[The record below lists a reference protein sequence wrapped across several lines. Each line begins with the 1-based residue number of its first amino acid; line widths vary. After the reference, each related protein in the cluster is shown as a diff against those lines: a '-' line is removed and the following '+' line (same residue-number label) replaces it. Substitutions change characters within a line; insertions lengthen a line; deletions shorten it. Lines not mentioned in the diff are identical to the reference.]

1 MENKD
6 NIDQLPLWQKLV
18 YGAGDLGFSMNNSI
32 ITAFFSIFM
41 VTVVGMPPGLVAIIF
56 IIGRSWDFINDP
68 IIGHLSDRTR
78 TRWGRRRPFLLFGA
92 IPFGLSFILLWL
104 SPDLSQTGLIIYYSV
119 AYIIYEAMATTV
131 YMPYYALTPEL
142 TEDYDERTK
151 LTSFRMM
158 FNILGSLTA
167 YILPLLIIG
176 NDWQQATRQSVIVM
190 AVVAAVIAVTP
201 ILGVFLGTREKKEF
215 QEVVLP
221 KFFPSLK
228 AAFKNRPFLFGA
240 MMYLFTWM
248 TIIVVESNLQFFII
262 YIVERQS
269 QNIIIMISIFVTAI
283 FALPLW
289 NWVSK
294 HWNKRYA
301 YIAGVAFWAAVMM
314 LLIFMSPETP
324 FWLILLLCIM
334 AGIGVSAAQ
343 TLPWSIIPDAI
354 EWEEWKTG
362 ERREGMFYSLI
373 TLLGKVGMAIAQPVG
388 LLILQLA
395 NFQEG
400 QGVVQPASALLG
412 IRLVIGVLPAL
423 LLLSGILMA
432 ILYPLSRQQHH
443 KIVEELKLRREL
455 RKQKRIEKKSLP
467 GLKESI

>member
-6 NIDQLPLWQKLV
+6 KLPLWTKLV

-32 ITAFFSIFM
+32 ITAFFSVFM

-56 IIGRSWDFINDP
+56 IIGRSWDFVNDP

-92 IPFGLSFILLWL
+92 IPFGLSFVLLWL
-104 SPDLSQTGLIIYYSV
+104 GPDLNQTGLVIYYSL
-119 AYIIYEAMATTV
+119 AYIVYEALATTV
-131 YMPYYALTPEL
+131 YMPYFALTPEL

-158 FNILGSLTA
+158 FNIIGSLTA

-176 NDWQQATRQSVIVM
+176 NDWTKATQQGVITM
-190 AVVAAVIAVTP
+190 AFVSAAIASIP
-201 ILGVFLGTREKKEF
+201 LLGVFFGTREKKEF
-215 QEVVLP
+215 QRESLP
-221 KFFPSLK
+221 KFLPSLK
-228 AAFKNRPFLFGA
+228 SAFKNRPFVFGA

-262 YIVERQS
+262 HIVERQS
-269 QNIIIMISIFVTAI
+269 QSMIIMVSIFVTAI
-283 FALPLW
+283 FALPIW
-289 NWVSK
+289 NWISK
-294 HWNKRYA
+294 NWNKRYA
-301 YIAGVAFWAAVMM
+301 YIGGVAFWAVVMM

-324 FWLILLLCIM
+324 FWLILILCVM

-343 TLPWSIIPDAI
+343 VLPWAIIPDAI
-354 EWEEWKTG
+354 EWEEWHTG
-362 ERREGMFYSLI
+362 ERHEGMFYSLI
-373 TLLGKVGMAIAQPVG
+373 TLLGKVGMAIAQPFG
-388 LLILQLA
+388 LLILQLS

-400 QGVVQPASALLG
+400 QGVVQPPSALLG
-412 IRLVIGVLPAL
+412 VRLVIGPLPAL
-423 LLLSGILMA
+423 LLVSGIIMA

-443 KIVEELKLRREL
+443 EIVEGLRLRREE
-455 RKQKRIEKKSLP
+455 RKMRRAGKKPLP
-467 GLKESI
+467 GVKEPV

>member
-6 NIDQLPLWQKLV
+6 KLPLWTKLV

-32 ITAFFSIFM
+32 ITAFFSVFM

-56 IIGRSWDFINDP
+56 IIGRSWDFVNDP

-92 IPFGLSFILLWL
+92 IPFGLSFVLLWL
-104 SPDLSQTGLIIYYSV
+104 GPDLNQTGLVIYYSL
-119 AYIIYEAMATTV
+119 AYIVYEALATTV
-131 YMPYYALTPEL
+131 YMPYFALTPEL

-158 FNILGSLTA
+158 FNIIGSLTA

-176 NDWQQATRQSVIVM
+176 NDWTQATQQGVITM
-190 AVVAAVIAVTP
+190 AFVSAAIASIP
-201 ILGVFLGTREKKEF
+201 LLGVFFGTREKKEF
-215 QEVVLP
+215 QRESLP
-221 KFFPSLK
+221 KFLPSLK
-228 AAFKNRPFLFGA
+228 SAFKNRPFVFGA

-262 YIVERQS
+262 HIVERQS
-269 QNIIIMISIFVTAI
+269 QSMIIMVSIFVTAI
-283 FALPLW
+283 FALPIW
-289 NWVSK
+289 NWISK
-294 HWNKRYA
+294 NWNKRYA
-301 YIAGVAFWAAVMM
+301 YIGGVAFWAVVMM

-324 FWLILLLCIM
+324 FWLILVLCVM

-343 TLPWSIIPDAI
+343 VLPWAIIPDAI
-354 EWEEWKTG
+354 EWEEWHTG
-362 ERREGMFYSLI
+362 ERHEGMFYSLI
-373 TLLGKVGMAIAQPVG
+373 TLLGKVGMAIAQPFG
-388 LLILQLA
+388 LLILQLS

-400 QGVVQPASALLG
+400 QGVVQPPSALLG
-412 IRLVIGVLPAL
+412 VRLVIGPLPAL
-423 LLLSGILMA
+423 LLVSGIIMA

-443 KIVEELKLRREL
+443 EIVEGLRLRREE
-455 RKQKRIEKKSLP
+455 RKMRRAGKKPLP
-467 GLKESI
+467 GVKEPV

>member
-1 MENKD
+1 
-6 NIDQLPLWQKLV
+6 
-18 YGAGDLGFSMNNSI
+18 
-32 ITAFFSIFM
+32 M

-78 TRWGRRRPFLLFGA
+78 TKWGRRRPFLLFGA

-104 SPDLSQTGLIIYYSV
+104 GPDFSQTGLIIYYSL
-119 AYIIYEAMATTV
+119 AYIVYEFMATIV

-158 FNILGSLTA
+158 FNIIGSLTA

-176 NDWQQATRQSVIVM
+176 NDWTQATKQQVLIM
-190 AVVAAVIAVTP
+190 AMVAGVIAASP
-201 ILGVFLGTREKKEF
+201 FIIVFFSTKEKKEF
-215 QEVVLP
+215 QRQELP
-221 KFFPSLK
+221 KFIPSLK
-228 AAFKNRPFLFGA
+228 AAFKNRPFVFGA

-262 YIVERQS
+262 HIVQRQS
-269 QNIIIMISIFVTAI
+269 QSMIIMVSIFVTAI
-283 FALPLW
+283 FALPIW

-294 HWNKRYA
+294 NWNKRYA
-301 YIAGVAFWAAVMM
+301 YIGGVAFWAVVMM
-314 LLIFMSPETP
+314 ILIFMSPETP
-324 FWLILLLCIM
+324 FWLILILCIM

-343 TLPWSIIPDAI
+343 VLPWSIIPDAI
-354 EWEEWKTG
+354 EWEEWQTG
-362 ERREGMFYSLI
+362 ERNEGMFYSLI

-388 LLILQLA
+388 LLILQLTG
-395 NFQEG
+395 FKEG
-400 QGVVQPASALLG
+400 QGVIQSPTALLG
-412 IRLVIGVLPAL
+412 VRLVMGPLPAL

-432 ILYPLSRQQHH
+432 VFYPLTREQHH
-443 KIVEELKLRREL
+443 EVVKALRLRREM
-455 RKQKRIEKKSLP
+455 RKQKLADKSSVH
-467 GLKESI
+467 GVKETI

>member
-1 MENKD
+1 
-6 NIDQLPLWQKLV
+6 
-18 YGAGDLGFSMNNSI
+18 
-32 ITAFFSIFM
+32 
-41 VTVVGMPPGLVAIIF
+41 
-56 IIGRSWDFINDP
+56 
-68 IIGHLSDRTR
+68 
-78 TRWGRRRPFLLFGA
+78 
-92 IPFGLSFILLWL
+92 
-104 SPDLSQTGLIIYYSV
+104 
-119 AYIIYEAMATTV
+119 
-131 YMPYYALTPEL
+131 
-142 TEDYDERTK
+142 
-151 LTSFRMM
+151 
-158 FNILGSLTA
+158 
-167 YILPLLIIG
+167 
-176 NDWQQATRQSVIVM
+176 M

-201 ILGVFLGTREKKEF
+201 IFGVFLGTREKKEF

-294 HWNKRYA
+294 NWNKRYA

-373 TLLGKVGMAIAQPVG
+373 TLLGKAGMAIAQPVG

-423 LLLSGILMA
+423 LLISGIVMA
-432 ILYPLSRQQHH
+432 IFYPLTRQQHH
-443 KIVEELKLRREL
+443 KIVEELRLRREL
-455 RKQKRIEKKSLP
+455 RKQKRIEKKALP